1 MEKIIRRHLYE
12 FLENNI
18 IISDKQFGFL
28 SGRSTTLQLLRALDD
43 WTAELDRVNEVDIIY
58 IDFQKAFDSVPHK
71 RLLNTISR
79 YGIRGKTLE
88 WITSFLTER
97 KQRMVVN
104 EIFLEWAPVISG
116 VPQGSVLGP
125 ILFLIYINSMG
136 DGITSQMLLYA
147 DDAKIYRS
155 VTALG
160 EDEELQNDLN
170 VISKWADGSLMK
182 FNMTK
187 CHTLTLTGRVKLT
200 ERNYIL
206 DGNTYLNNVQ
216 TEKDLGVIVDSRL
229 LFREQ
234 ITKKTRLANGMVAII
249 RISFMYLNAE
259 VLTTL
264 YKALVRTHLEYAN
277 QCSNPYLKKY
287 KIMIENVQRR
297 ATRLVANIQKLS
309 YPERL
314 KALKLPTL
322 EYRRKRGRMIEV
334 FKTLNGM
341 YDAAATEGLFTI
353 NERDT
358 RGNPYKILTRKTK
371 TTARQNFFTIAAIN
385 DWNSLPEGI
394 KSSENVNIFKA
405 RLDKLWASKM
415 YNASFL
421 E

>member
-1 MEKIIRRHLYE
+1 
-12 FLENNI
+12 
-18 IISDKQFGFL
+18 
-28 SGRSTTLQLLRALDD
+28 
-43 WTAELDRVNEVDIIY
+43 
-58 IDFQKAFDSVPHK
+58 
-71 RLLNTISR
+71 
-79 YGIRGKTLE
+79 
-88 WITSFLTER
+88 
-97 KQRMVVN
+97 MVVN
-104 EIFLEWAPVISG
+104 KSFSEWAHVISG

-125 ILFLIYINSMG
+125 ILFIIYINSMG

-160 EDEELQNDLN
+160 EDEELQNDLS

-187 CHTLTLTGRVKLT
+187 CHTLTLTGRVKLA

-206 DGNTYLNNVQ
+206 DGNTYLNVQ

-229 LFREQ
+229 LFREH
-234 ITKKTRLANGMVAII
+234 IAKKTRLANCMVAII
-249 RISFMYLNAE
+249 RRSFIYLNAE

-277 QCSNPYLKKY
+277 QCSNYILDGNKTK
-287 KIMIENVQRR
+287 Q
-297 ATRLVANIQKLS
+297 QQDF
-309 YPERL
+309 
-314 KALKLPTL
+314 
-322 EYRRKRGRMIEV
+322 YRRMIEV
-334 FKTLNGM
+334 FKILNGM